1 MQNVSIPHKTKVFS
15 PINRVLATIV
25 GGDNKF
31 INSLLAL
38 IAVGGIWFG
47 LSDLSRDIRISF
59 IVFALSIIGW
69 CFTSINDTYIAL
81 IAAVAL
87 TVLGVEE
94 SEQFFAALGD
104 STIWLLLASFI
115 IAAGVTASGL
125 SNRLTLLIA
134 NRARSVNQLFF
145 LLTGVLMVTA
155 FIVPATSG
163 RAALMVPIFSV
174 LSSKINN
181 KRIIKALALLFPT
194 IILLS
199 AVGSLIGAGAH
210 LIAIEVLLQM
220 TGENINFARWIT
232 LGLPFALVSCFG
244 STWVILHLFLTPQER
259 RKKIHLGFVPVTL
272 DKDKA
277 KRKPSYSNNFQGW
290 YALII
295 TLALVSFWATQ
306 SLHNI
311 DITLISAEI
320 LSHFQ
325 GDSMSLTRWTKL
337 GLPFI
342 FLTCAFTWVISYLY
356 LTPQNKQKRQPK
368 STNGLNNQE
377 WYALTIV
384 LALVVLWS
392 TEALHG
398 VNSAIIALLGAI
410 AVTAPNIGIIS
421 FKEGIKGVNWNL
433 LLFLAA
439 TLKLGDALSNSG
451 GAEWLVNS
459 FFNRLEDSLASSHL
473 LVISVIALVSLLAH
487 LLINSRSAR
496 ASVLIP
502 LVIILGK
509 SLGYNPTALAFMC
522 TAAAGFCLTLPISA
536 KPVAMFSHLDE
547 PTYQP
552 QDLLR
557 LSSVLLP
564 LHFALLLI
572 FSFFIW
578 PVMGLSL
585 TN

>member
-1 MQNVSIPHKTKVFS
+1 MQNLKIPRNSKVLFPLS
-15 PINRVLATIV
+15 KFLATV
-25 GGDNKF
+25 FRGNNNL
-31 INSLLAL
+31 INSFLAL
-38 IAVGGIWFG
+38 IAVASIWFG

-59 IVFALSIIGW
+59 IIFALSVIGW

-94 SEQFFAALGD
+94 SDQFFAALGD

-145 LLTGVLMVTA
+145 LLTAVLMVTA

-163 RAALMVPIFSV
+163 RAALMVPIFTI
-174 LSSKINN
+174 LSKKIAN

-210 LIAIEVLLQM
+210 LIAVEILLHM
-220 TGENINFARWIT
+220 EGEKINFARWMM
-232 LGLPFALVSCFG
+232 LGLPFALVSCFA
-244 STWVILHLFLTPQER
+244 STWVILRLFLTPQER
-259 RKKIHLGFVPVTL
+259 RKKLQLNVVPVALERNT
-272 DKDKA
+272 
-277 KRKPSYSNNFQGW
+277 PSKKSANALSSQEW

-295 TLALVSFWATQ
+295 VLLLVLF
-306 SLHNI
+306 
-311 DITLISAEI
+311 
-320 LSHFQ
+320 
-325 GDSMSLTRWTKL
+325 
-337 GLPFI
+337 
-342 FLTCAFTWVISYLY
+342 
-356 LTPQNKQKRQPK
+356 
-368 STNGLNNQE
+368 
-377 WYALTIV
+377 
-384 LALVVLWS
+384 WS
-392 TEALHG
+392 TESLHG
-398 VNSAIIALLGAI
+398 IDSAIIALLGAI
-410 AVTAPNIGIIS
+410 AITAPNLGIIS
-421 FKEGIKGVNWNL
+421 FKEGVKQINWTL

-439 TLKLGDALSNSG
+439 TLKLGDSLTDSG

-459 FFNRLEDSLASSHL
+459 FFSQLDGSLASSTL
-473 LVISVIALVSLLAH
+473 FVVSIVALVSLFSH

-496 ASVLIP
+496 ASVLLP

-509 SLGYNPTALAFMC
+509 SLGYNPTALAFVS

-536 KPVAMFSHLDE
+536 KPVAMFNQLDL

-564 LHFALLLI
+564 LHFVLLLI
-572 FSFFIW
+572 FAFFLW

>member
-1 MQNVSIPHKTKVFS
+1 MNKTLTKVFR
-15 PINRVLATIV
+15 NNNNL
-25 GGDNKF
+25 
-31 INSLLAL
+31 INSVIAL
-38 IAVGGIWFG
+38 ITVGVIWFG

-59 IVFALSIIGW
+59 IIFALSIIGW

-94 SEQFFAALGD
+94 SEQFFASLGD

-210 LIAIEVLLQM
+210 LIAVDILLHM
-220 TGENINFARWIT
+220 EGEKINFARWMM
-232 LGLPFALVSCFG
+232 LGLPFALVSCFA
-244 STWVILHLFLTPQER
+244 STWVILQLFLTPKER
-259 RKKIHLGFVPVTL
+259 RKRLRLDIVPVDL
-272 DKDKA
+272 PKDVHDQKL
-277 KRKPSYSNNFQGW
+277 SYSFFSQRW
-290 YALII
+290 YILIM
-295 TLALVSFWATQ
+295 TFLLVSFWATK
-306 SLHNI
+306 SLHGI
-311 DITLISAEI
+311 SLILIPAEI
-320 LSHFQ
+320 LAYFQ
-325 GDSMSLTRWTKL
+325 GESMSFAHWMLL
-337 GLPFI
+337 GLPIIVLICLASTWIAIKCFI
-342 FLTCAFTWVISYLY
+342 
-356 LTPQNKQKRQPK
+356 TPLERRQLK
-368 STNGLNNQE
+368 VVNLASERRQQSTNSLSSQE
-377 WYALTIV
+377 WYALIV
-384 LALVVLWS
+384 VLILILLWS

-398 VNSAIIALLGAI
+398 MDSAIIALLGAI
-410 AVTAPNIGIIS
+410 AVTAPNIGLIS
-421 FKEGIKGVNWNL
+421 FKEGIQGVNWNL

-439 TLKLGDALSNSG
+439 TLKLGDALSHSG

-459 FFNRLEDSLASSHL
+459 FFNRLEDGFASSTL
-473 LVISVIALVSLLAH
+473 VVISVIALVSLLSH

-496 ASVLIP
+496 ASVLLP

-509 SLGYNPTALAFMC
+509 SLGYNPAALVFLC

-536 KPVAMFSHLDE
+536 KPVAMFNHLDE